1 MRLSFI
7 SWYCFLKA
15 EIKLPAHV
23 LVLTYQYRVLKSKA
37 LVSITENLLK
47 VKTKNGT
54 IWILFPFNVFICFR
68 MTPKL
73 IKISYIIP
81 RTSFCYTLICGT
93 LCTSDLQPALPS
105 NTLVND
111 FQPAKCCS
119 QYPNIPSSSWESF
132 TQMLSINPLLLRMMM
147 ARVIDPL
154 QHN

>member
-23 LVLTYQYRVLKSKA
+23 LVLTYPYRVLKSKA

-47 VKTKNGT
+47 VKTKNG
-54 IWILFPFNVFICFR
+54 FICFW

-119 QYPNIPSSSWESF
+119 QYPNITSSSWESF
-132 TQMLSINPLLLRMMM
+132 TQMLSINLLMMMM

-154 QHN
+154 HHK